1 VRTVRVDV
9 QGRVQGVWYRAT
21 AQDEAR
27 RLGLDGWVRNRADG
41 GVQLLLQGA
50 ASAVD
55 AMLAWCRVGPPAA
68 EVTQVDVADA
78 GHDDALSGFQIR

>member
-1 VRTVRVDV
+1 MRTVRVDV

-21 AQDEAR
+21 AQGEAR
-27 RLGLDGWVRNRADG
+27 RLGLHGWVRNRSDG
-41 GVQLLLQGA
+41 SVQLLLHGA
-50 ASAVD
+50 ATAVD

-78 GHDDALSGFQIR
+78 DHDDTLSGFQIR